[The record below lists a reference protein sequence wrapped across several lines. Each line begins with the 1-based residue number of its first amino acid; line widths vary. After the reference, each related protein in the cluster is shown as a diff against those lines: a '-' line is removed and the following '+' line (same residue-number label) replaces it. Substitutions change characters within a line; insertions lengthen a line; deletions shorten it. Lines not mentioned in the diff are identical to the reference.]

1 MNPSKNDQSQQTHP
15 ADSPKTRGSGKGLI
29 IGLVLAIVLVL
40 VVAAVLFAKNRNDQA
55 VNANPAATIDISK
68 TSFSPAT
75 VKIKK
80 GQSVT
85 WVNNDSVPHQVAAD
99 PYPTHASLPELH
111 STSLNQGDSYT
122 FTFENKGTFTYQD
135 PLYPTTLKATVVVE

>member
-1 MNPSKNDQSQQTHP
+1 MNPSNNDQPQHAHP
-15 ADSPKTRGSGKGLI
+15 TDASAKTRSGKGLI
-29 IGLVLAIVLVL
+29 IGLVLAVVLVL
-40 VVAAVLFAKNRNDQA
+40 IVATVLFVKNRNDNA
-55 VNANPAATIDISK
+55 VNANPAATINIGK
-68 TSFSPAT
+68 TSFAPAT

-85 WVNNDSVPHQVAAD
+85 WVNEDTVPHQVAAD

-122 FTFENKGTFTYQD
+122 FTFENKGKFTYQD
-135 PLYPTTLKATVVVE
+135 PLYPTTLKGTVIVE

>member
-1 MNPSKNDQSQQTHP
+1 MNPSNNDQSQKAQPTDGQSKP
-15 ADSPKTRGSGKGLI
+15 RSGKWLI

-40 VVAAVLFAKNRNDQA
+40 AVAAVLFAKNRNDQA
-55 VNANPAATIDISK
+55 ANANPAATVDISK
-68 TSFSPAT
+68 TSFAPTT

-85 WVNNDSVPHQVAAD
+85 WVNNDTVPHQVAAD

-122 FTFENKGTFTYQD
+122 FTFEKKGTFTYQD

>member
-1 MNPSKNDQSQQTHP
+1 MNPSNNDQSQKAQP
-15 ADSPKTRGSGKGLI
+15 ADGRAKPRSGKWLI

-40 VVAAVLFAKNRNDQA
+40 AVAAVLFVKNRNDQA

-68 TSFSPAT
+68 TAFSPAT

-85 WVNNDSVPHQVAAD
+85 WVNDDTVPHQVAAD

-122 FTFENKGTFTYQD
+122 FTFEKKGTFTYQD